1 MGDEGGE
8 YALEPR
14 KREKRA
20 DGREREREEKR
31 ELSCIFKTRVYTR
44 VVCRVSRSDR
54 EREKGRS
61 LVFT

>member
-20 DGREREREEKR
+20 DGRERERGKKR
-31 ELSCIFKTRVYTR
+31 TVMHIQNEGLHPCGLS
-44 VVCRVSRSDR
+44 S
-54 EREKGRS
+54 
-61 LVFT
+61 